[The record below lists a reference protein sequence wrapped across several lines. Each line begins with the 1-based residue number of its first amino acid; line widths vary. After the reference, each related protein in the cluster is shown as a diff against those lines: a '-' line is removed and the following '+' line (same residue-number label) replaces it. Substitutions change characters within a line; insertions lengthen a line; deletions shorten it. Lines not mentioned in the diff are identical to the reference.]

1 LYQEECVWL
10 QRLWLMMK
18 RRKWSKG
25 EQEEHFGASP
35 PAVLAPPR
43 QLRPT
48 HALAY
53 WVATY

>member
-1 LYQEECVWL
+1 
-10 QRLWLMMK
+10 MMK